1 MSAAEVPFCVDCDG
15 TLIHTDLL
23 HESILLLVKKSWLSV
38 FLLPVWLLKGKAH
51 LKHRIAER
59 VALDASTL
67 PYNQE
72 VLALTRQA
80 RAEGRRTV
88 LATASTRRQ
97 AETVAAHLGLFD
109 QIVATDEGVNLAGAN
124 KAARLEQLFGRH
136 GFVYAGNSRADLV
149 VWASSCGAI
158 VVSPSDALRREAAK
172 LAPVLHTIAPVKAT
186 LKTYA
191 RAIRVHQWLK
201 NLLVFIPL
209 MAAHQ
214 ASNLQ
219 AVSAACMAFLA
230 FGLCA
235 SAVYVIND
243 LLDLPSDRVHPRKR
257 TRPFASGAVPI
268 ARGVLMVPCLLA
280 AAALVCLGLPLA
292 FAGALLAYFVTTCLY
307 SFWLKNQVIVDVLL
321 LASLYT
327 SRIIAGA
334 AATAIVPSF
343 WLLAFSMFMFLSL
356 AIVKRYSEMVAVQ
369 LQNMDK
375 AAGRG
380 YFVTDLPVLMSLGSA
395 AGYCAILILA
405 LYVNSPDVTVMY
417 SNRWA
422 LWMILPPLL
431 YWISRTWMKAHRGEL
446 HDDPVVFAAT
456 DKQSW
461 AIAACVGVALWIASR
476 H

>member
-1 MSAAEVPFCVDCDG
+1 MSNTQHPLCVDCDG

-23 HESILLLVKKSWLSV
+23 HESVLLLVKKSWLSI
-38 FLLPVWLLKGKAH
+38 FWLPVWLLKGKAH
-51 LKHRIAER
+51 MKHRVAER
-59 VALDASTL
+59 VSVDASTL
-67 PYNQE
+67 PYNEE

-80 RAEGRRTV
+80 RAEGRHTV

-97 AETVAAHLGLFD
+97 AEAVAAHVGLFD
-109 QIVATDEGVNLAGAN
+109 QIVATDEGANLAGAN
-124 KAARLEQLFGRH
+124 KAAQLEQLFGRG
-136 GFVYAGNSRADLV
+136 GFVYAGNSRADLP
-149 VWASSCGAI
+149 VWASSSAAV
-158 VVSPSDALRREAAK
+158 VVSASRALGEAAAK
-172 LAPVLHTIAPVKAT
+172 LVPVQQTISPTRPT
-186 LKTYA
+186 LKTYV
-191 RAIRVHQWLK
+191 RAIRAHQWLK

-209 MAAHQ
+209 LAAHQ
-214 ASNLQ
+214 TSNLP
-219 AVSAACMAFLA
+219 AVVAALLAFLA

-268 ARGVLMVPCLLA
+268 AHGVLVVPCLLIG
-280 AAALVCLGLPLA
+280 AALVCLKLPLA

-327 SRIIAGA
+327 SRILAGA
-334 AATAIVPSF
+334 AATSIVPSF

-356 AIVKRYSEMVAVQ
+356 AIVKRYSEMLAVRQ
-369 LQNMDK
+369 QNKDK

-380 YFVTDLPVLMSLGSA
+380 YVVNDLPVLMSLGSA
-395 AGYCAILILA
+395 SGYSAILILA
-405 LYVNSPDVTVMY
+405 LYVNSPDVTGLY

-431 YWISRTWMKAHRGEL
+431 YWISRAWMKAHRGEL

-461 AIAACVGVALWIASR
+461 IIALCVAVALWIASS

>member
-1 MSAAEVPFCVDCDG
+1 MPVSDLPLCVDCDG
-15 TLIHTDLL
+15 TLIRTDLL
-23 HESILLLVKKSWLSV
+23 HESVLLLVKKSW
-38 FLLPVWLLKGKAH
+38 FNIFRLPVWLLKGKAY
-51 LKHRIAER
+51 LKHRVAER
-59 VALDASTL
+59 VELDPSSL
-67 PYNQE
+67 PYNDE

-80 RAEGRRTV
+80 RADGRRTV
-88 LATASTRRQ
+88 LATASTRSL
-97 AETVAAHLGLFD
+97 AEAVAAHAGVFD
-109 QIVATDEGVNLAGAN
+109 QVLATEEGANLAGAN
-124 KAARLEQLFGRH
+124 KAALLEQSFGKG
-136 GFVYAGNSRADLV
+136 GFVYAGNSRADLP
-149 VWASSCGAI
+149 VWASSGGAV
-158 VVSPSDALRREAAK
+158 VVSASSGLRQAAAK
-172 LAPVLHTIAPVKAT
+172 LAPIVHTISPAKPT
-186 LKTYA
+186 LKVYV

-209 MAAHQ
+209 LAAHQ
-214 ASNLQ
+214 TSNLQ
-219 AVSAACMAFLA
+219 IVGAALMAFVA

-243 LLDLPSDRVHPRKR
+243 LLDLPSDRVHARKR

-268 ARGVLMVPCLLA
+268 AQGVLMAPCLLVGA
-280 AAALVCLGLPLA
+280 AVLCLQLPPL

-334 AATAIVPSF
+334 AATGIVPSF

-356 AIVKRYSEMVAVQ
+356 AVVKRYSEMLVARQ
-369 LQNMDK
+369 QNKDK

-380 YFVTDLPVLMSLGSA
+380 YLVSDLPVLMSLGTAS
-395 AGYCAILILA
+395 GYSAILILA
-405 LYVNSPDVTVMY
+405 LYVNSPDVAGLY

-461 AIAACVGVALWIASR
+461 LIAVCVAVALWIASL